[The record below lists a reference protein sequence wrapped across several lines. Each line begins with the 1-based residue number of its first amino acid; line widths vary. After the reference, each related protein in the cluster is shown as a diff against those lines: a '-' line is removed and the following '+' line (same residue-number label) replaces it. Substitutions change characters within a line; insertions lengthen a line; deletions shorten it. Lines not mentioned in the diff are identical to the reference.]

1 MTDAVKFLADLSALA
16 EGIAATADARDRQRV
31 YAHDH
36 IDQLRQIGFW
46 RLNVPVAYGGLGFDH
61 EVLIQAVAIV
71 AKADGSLGQIPQN
84 HFNSVERLR
93 VAGSPAQRDH
103 YLSQIGAGHFFGNA
117 TAEPGERHPG
127 EAAAALTKAADGWR
141 LNGRKVYSTGALLA
155 DHISV
160 QCLDENGRGCS
171 AIVTQGAPGVT
182 ITDDWDGLGQR
193 TTASGSSAFVDTPVS
208 ALGVIGHPRDPQLSY
223 RISAQSQLLH
233 AAIDVGLAEG
243 ALQRAV
249 ALSRHVHG
257 GRGSGAKAFTDDVL
271 GIAQLGELV
280 LLAGSARRLTESA
293 ARRLAASGEHTAL
306 EDVLDIFYEVAQAKI
321 LTTRA
326 VLEVSSAL
334 FDVGGASSARIGSGL
349 DRYWRDART
358 HTLHDAVRWKPHSIG
373 LWASQRIG
381 ADPWSIG
388 HPYRAFDELL
398 ELHRA
403 ARLTSAQEPHP

>member
-16 EGIAATADARDRQRV
+16 ERIAATADARDRQRT
-31 YAHDH
+31 YAHDF
-36 IDQLRQIGFW
+36 IDQLRQLGFW

-61 EVLIQAVAIV
+61 QVLIQAVAIV

-93 VAGSPAQRDH
+93 IAGSPAQRDH
-103 YLSQIGAGHFFGNA
+103 YLSQIGAGQFFGNA
-117 TAEPGERHPG
+117 TAEPGERYPG
-127 EAAAALTKAADGWR
+127 EAAAALTKVAEGWR

-171 AIVTQGAPGVT
+171 AIVTQGAPGVQ

-193 TTASGSSAFVDTPVS
+193 TTASGSSVFVDTPVS
-208 ALGVIGHPRDPQLSY
+208 ALGVISHPRDPQVSY

-243 ALQRAV
+243 ALQRALQ
-249 ALSRHVHG
+249 LSRHVHG
-257 GRGSGAKAFTDDVL
+257 GRGSGAKAFADDVL

-293 ARRLAASGEHTAL
+293 ARRLAASDEHTAL
-306 EDVLDIFYEVAQAKI
+306 EEVLEIFYEVAQAKV

-326 VLEVSSAL
+326 VLDVSAAL
-334 FDVGGASSARIGSGL
+334 FDVGGASSARVGNGL

-373 LWASQRIG
+373 LWASQQIV

-388 HPYRAFDELL
+388 HPYRPFEELL
-398 ELHRA
+398 DVHRA
-403 ARLTSAQEPHP
+403 ARLTSDEALRS